1 MTRSRRYAKI
11 FPQSGEAT
19 IAGLSFLDQHLSGGT
34 LKKPYTPPPTASLA
48 FGISRRAKDSASP
61 RDDAESAEVRKAK
74 ILVVDED
81 PALRRLMVSR
91 LGGENY
97 TVEIADGAHAA
108 LDACVR
114 SRPNLVITDLRMK
127 DMDGLAFLRE
137 LKSRWPQLTVI
148 ILTSHGTISEAVQAT
163 QCGAFG
169 YLVKPVG
176 KEELLGQVQ
185 RATAAS
191 TFTLTEGD
199 WRANFVSRSQLMEDR
214 LGIANR
220 AASSDEPVLITGE
233 NGTGKELLARAIHAA
248 SARRERH
255 FVAVS
260 CRNEAP
266 DTLESALFGEEPDE
280 AGHAE
285 TLRDGA
291 LQRAHGG
298 TLMLDEI
305 GDLPIKLQ
313 IALAKALDKNHIPSR
328 TGMDAKRPDV
338 RLICTTSRDLKPLM
352 DTGVFL
358 EELYYQISILP
369 IEIPPLGRRRE
380 DIPLLVSHFL
390 EQATEPGGQKKI
402 YSPKAI
408 ELLATTDWPGNVRQL
423 FDLVKQNVALSHGNI
438 MTKEFVEKSLGGD
451 PTKIPSYDEAREKFS
466 RDYLAE
472 NLQRT
477 AGNVT
482 QAARLA
488 KRTRTD
494 FYKLLARY
502 RVHPED
508 FKNPGP
514 ASRKSTDVDEEE

>member
-1 MTRSRRYAKI
+1 VA
-11 FPQSGEAT
+11 
-19 IAGLSFLDQHLSGGT
+19 
-34 LKKPYTPPPTASLA
+34 
-48 FGISRRAKDSASP
+48 
-61 RDDAESAEVRKAK
+61 
-74 ILVVDED
+74 
-81 PALRRLMVSR
+81 R
-91 LGGENY
+91 LGAANY
-97 TVEIADGAHAA
+97 LVDTADGAQVA

-114 SRPNLVITDLRMK
+114 SRPNLVITDLRMN
-127 DMDGLAFLRE
+127 DMDGLAFLKE
-137 LKSRWPQLTVI
+137 LKSRWPQLAVI
-148 ILTSHGTISEAVQAT
+148 VLTAHGSISEAVQAT
-163 QCGAFG
+163 QYGAFG

-199 WRANFVSRSQLMEDR
+199 WRASIVSRSQLMEDR

-220 AASSDEPVLITGE
+220 AAGSDVPVLLTGE

-248 SARRERH
+248 SARRESP
-255 FVAVS
+255 FVVVS
-260 CRNEAP
+260 CRSAAH
-266 DTLESALFGEEPDE
+266 DTLESELFGDE
-280 AGHAE
+280 SDDSGHAGAR
-285 TLRDGA
+285 RDGA
-291 LQRAHGG
+291 VQRAHGG
-298 TLMLDEI
+298 TLLLDEI
-305 GDLPIKLQ
+305 GELPMKLQ
-313 IALAKALDKNHIPSR
+313 VALAKVLHKDHIPSR
-328 TGMDAKRPDV
+328 GSVDAVCSDA

-352 DTGVFL
+352 DTGAFL
-358 EELYYQISILP
+358 KELYYQISILP
-369 IEIPPLGRRRE
+369 IGIPPLGRRRE

-423 FDLVKQNVALSHGNI
+423 FDLVKQNVALSHGNV
-438 MTKEFVEKSLGGD
+438 MTEEFVEKSLGAD

-502 RVHPED
+502 RLHPVD

-514 ASRKSTDVDEEE
+514 TSRRNTDADEDD

>member
-1 MTRSRRYAKI
+1 
-11 FPQSGEAT
+11 
-19 IAGLSFLDQHLSGGT
+19 
-34 LKKPYTPPPTASLA
+34 
-48 FGISRRAKDSASP
+48 
-61 RDDAESAEVRKAK
+61 
-74 ILVVDED
+74 
-81 PALRRLMVSR
+81 MVSR
-91 LGGENY
+91 LGGANY
-97 TVEIADGAHAA
+97 AVETADGAQAA

-114 SRPNLVITDLRMK
+114 SRPNLVITDLRII
-127 DMDGLAFLRE
+127 DMDGLAFLKE

-148 ILTSHGTISEAVQAT
+148 ILTAHGTISEAVKAT

-185 RATAAS
+185 RATAVS

-199 WRANFVSRSQLMEDR
+199 WRANIVSRSQLMEDR

-220 AASSDEPVLITGE
+220 AASSDVPVLLTGE

-248 SARRERH
+248 SARRERP
-255 FVAVS
+255 FVVVS
-260 CRNEAP
+260 CPSTAHP
-266 DTLESALFGEEPDE
+266 ALESELFGDAWDE
-280 AGHAE
+280 SSHAE
-285 TLRDGA
+285 MLRGGA
-291 LQRAHGG
+291 FHRAQGG
-298 TLMLDEI
+298 TLLLDEI
-305 GDLPIKLQ
+305 ADLPIKLQ
-313 IALAKALDKNHIPSR
+313 IALAKALAKDDIPS
-328 TGMDAKRPDV
+328 GGSADAKRSV
-338 RLICTTSRDLKPLM
+338 ARLICTTSRDLKPLL
-352 DTGVFL
+352 DTGAFVKD
-358 EELYYQISILP
+358 LYYQISILP

-390 EQATEPGGQKKI
+390 EQATEPGGQRKI

-423 FDLVKQNVALSHGNI
+423 FDLVKQNVALSHGNV

-451 PTKIPSYDEAREKFS
+451 PTKIPSYDEARDKFS

-502 RVHPED
+502 RLHPDD
-508 FKNPGP
+508 FKNPAP
-514 ASRKSTDVDEEE
+514 ASRRNTDADEDD

>member
-1 MTRSRRYAKI
+1 MSGVRR
-11 FPQSGEAT
+11 
-19 IAGLSFLDQHLSGGT
+19 
-34 LKKPYTPPPTASLA
+34 
-48 FGISRRAKDSASP
+48 
-61 RDDAESAEVRKAK
+61 AK
-74 ILVVDED
+74 ILVVDRD

-91 LGGENY
+91 LGGANY
-97 TVEIADGAHAA
+97 AVETADGAQEA

-114 SRPNLVITDLRMK
+114 SRPNLVITDLRMQ
-127 DMDGLAFLRE
+127 DMDGLAFLKE
-137 LKSRWPQLTVI
+137 LKSRWPQLSVI
-148 ILTSHGTISEAVQAT
+148 ILTAHGTISEAVQAT

-176 KEELLGQVQ
+176 KEELLGQVE

-191 TFTLTEGD
+191 SFTQTDGD
-199 WRANFVSRSQLMEDR
+199 WRANIVSRSQLMEER

-220 AASSDEPVLITGE
+220 AAGSDVPVLLTGE

-248 SARRERH
+248 SARRERP

-260 CRNEAP
+260 CRNMAYSALESELFGSAP
-266 DTLESALFGEEPDE
+266 DGPSI
-280 AGHAE
+280 AGA
-285 TLRDGA
+285 LRDGA
-291 LQRAHGG
+291 FRRAHGG
-298 TLMLDEI
+298 TVLIDEI
-305 GDLPIKLQ
+305 GDLPMPLQ
-313 IALAKALDKNHIPSR
+313 IALAKTLVEDHIPSR
-328 TGMDAKRPDV
+328 GSVDPVRSDA

-352 DTGVFL
+352 DTGAFL
-358 EELYYQISILP
+358 KELYYQISILP

-390 EQATEPGGQKKI
+390 EQATEPGGRKKI

-408 ELLATTDWPGNVRQL
+408 ERLATTDWPGNVRQL

-438 MTKEFVEKSLGGD
+438 MTKEFVEQFLGGD
-451 PTKIPSYDEAREKFS
+451 PSKIPSYDEAREKFS
-466 RDYLAE
+466 RDYLTE

-488 KRTRTD
+488 KRSRTD

-502 RVHPED
+502 RLHPND
-508 FKNPGP
+508 FKNPDPTGQ
-514 ASRKSTDVDEEE
+514 RSTEANKDD

>member
-1 MTRSRRYAKI
+1 
-11 FPQSGEAT
+11 
-19 IAGLSFLDQHLSGGT
+19 
-34 LKKPYTPPPTASLA
+34 
-48 FGISRRAKDSASP
+48 
-61 RDDAESAEVRKAK
+61 
-74 ILVVDED
+74 VVDHD
-81 PALRRLMVSR
+81 PALRRLMVTR
-91 LGGENY
+91 LGAENY
-97 TVEIADGAHAA
+97 AVETADGAQAA

-114 SRPNLVITDLRMK
+114 SRPNLVITDLRMQ
-127 DMDGLAFLRE
+127 DMDGLAFLKE
-137 LKSRWPQLTVI
+137 LKSRWPQLSVI
-148 ILTSHGTISEAVQAT
+148 VLTAHGTISEAVQAT

-185 RATAAS
+185 RATEVS
-191 TFTLTEGD
+191 TFTLNDGD
-199 WRANFVSRSQLMEDR
+199 WRANIVSRSQLMEDR

-220 AASSDEPVLITGE
+220 AAGSDEPVLITGE

-248 SARRERH
+248 SARREKP

-260 CRNEAP
+260 CRNTAVH
-266 DTLESALFGEEPDE
+266 TLESELFGDQSNAAGDSGEPRE
-280 AGHAE
+280 
-285 TLRDGA
+285 GA
-291 LQRAHGG
+291 LRRAHGG
-298 TLMLDEI
+298 TLLLDEI
-305 GDLPIKLQ
+305 GDLSITLQ
-313 IALAKALDKNHIPSR
+313 TALAKSLDKNHISSR
-328 TGMDAKRPDV
+328 TSMDVKRSDV

-358 EELYYQISILP
+358 HELYYQIGILP
-369 IEIPPLGRRRE
+369 IVIPPLGRRRE

-390 EQATEPGGQKKI
+390 EQATEPGGRKKI

-451 PTKIPSYDEAREKFS
+451 PTIIPSYDEAREKFS
-466 RDYLAE
+466 RDYLAN

-502 RVHPED
+502 RVHPDD
-508 FKNPGP
+508 FKNPG
-514 ASRKSTDVDEEE
+514 STGRKDTDTDEDD

>member
-1 MTRSRRYAKI
+1 MA
-11 FPQSGEAT
+11 
-19 IAGLSFLDQHLSGGT
+19 
-34 LKKPYTPPPTASLA
+34 
-48 FGISRRAKDSASP
+48 
-61 RDDAESAEVRKAK
+61 
-74 ILVVDED
+74 
-81 PALRRLMVSR
+81 R
-91 LGGENY
+91 LGAANY
-97 TVEIADGAHAA
+97 LVDTADGAQVA

-114 SRPNLVITDLRMK
+114 SRPNLVITDLRMN
-127 DMDGLAFLRE
+127 DMDGLAFLKE
-137 LKSRWPQLTVI
+137 LKSRWPQLAVI
-148 ILTSHGTISEAVQAT
+148 VLTAHGSISEAVQAT
-163 QCGAFG
+163 QYGAFG

-199 WRANFVSRSQLMEDR
+199 WRASIVSRSQLMEDR

-220 AASSDEPVLITGE
+220 AAGSDVPVLLTGE

-248 SARRERH
+248 SARRESP
-255 FVAVS
+255 FVVVS
-260 CRNEAP
+260 CRSAAH
-266 DTLESALFGEEPDE
+266 DTLESELFGDE
-280 AGHAE
+280 SDDSGHA
-285 TLRDGA
+285 GA
-291 LQRAHGG
+291 RREGAVQRAHGG
-298 TLMLDEI
+298 TLLLDEI
-305 GDLPIKLQ
+305 GELPMKLQ
-313 IALAKALDKNHIPSR
+313 VALARVLHKDHIPSR
-328 TGMDAKRPDV
+328 GGVDAVRSDA

-352 DTGVFL
+352 DTGAFL
-358 EELYYQISILP
+358 KELYYQISILP

-423 FDLVKQNVALSHGNI
+423 FDLVKQNVALSHGNV
-438 MTKEFVEKSLGGD
+438 MTKEFVEKSLGAD

-477 AGNVT
+477 AGNVA

-502 RVHPED
+502 RLHPVD

-514 ASRKSTDVDEEE
+514 TSRRNTDADED

>member
-1 MTRSRRYAKI
+1 VA
-11 FPQSGEAT
+11 
-19 IAGLSFLDQHLSGGT
+19 
-34 LKKPYTPPPTASLA
+34 
-48 FGISRRAKDSASP
+48 
-61 RDDAESAEVRKAK
+61 
-74 ILVVDED
+74 
-81 PALRRLMVSR
+81 R
-91 LGGENY
+91 LGAANY
-97 TVEIADGAHAA
+97 LVDTADGAQVA

-114 SRPNLVITDLRMK
+114 SRPNLVITDLRMS
-127 DMDGLAFLRE
+127 DMDGLAFLKE
-137 LKSRWPQLTVI
+137 LKSRWPQLAVI
-148 ILTSHGTISEAVQAT
+148 VLTAHGSISEAVQAT
-163 QCGAFG
+163 QYGAFG

-191 TFTLTEGD
+191 SFTLTEGD
-199 WRANFVSRSQLMEDR
+199 WRASIVSRSQLMEDR

-220 AASSDEPVLITGE
+220 AAGSDVPVLLTGE

-248 SARRERH
+248 SARRESP
-255 FVAVS
+255 FVVVS
-260 CRNEAP
+260 CRSAAH
-266 DTLESALFGEEPDE
+266 DTLESELFGDE
-280 AGHAE
+280 SDDSGHAGAR
-285 TLRDGA
+285 RDGA
-291 LQRAHGG
+291 VRRAHGG
-298 TLMLDEI
+298 TLLLDEI
-305 GDLPIKLQ
+305 GELPMKLQ
-313 IALAKALDKNHIPSR
+313 VALAKVLHKDHIPSR
-328 TGMDAKRPDV
+328 GSMDAVRSDA

-352 DTGVFL
+352 DTGAFL
-358 EELYYQISILP
+358 KELYYQISILP

-423 FDLVKQNVALSHGNI
+423 FDLVKQNVALSHGNV
-438 MTKEFVEKSLGGD
+438 MTKEFVEKSLGAD

-502 RVHPED
+502 RLHPVD

-514 ASRKSTDVDEEE
+514 TSRRNTDADEDD